1 MGSTSRAAGHPTR
14 LQARLAAA
22 AIITVGSG
30 WGIGMAGIA
39 PAAADPGN
47 GNGNAYG
54 LSQGNAGPTTPAQ
67 APGAQPT
74 QPAQPAQTAQPA
86 QPAQPAGN
94 GGGRGPVQGEGG
106 GKAGGNAGDK
116 GRSSDAPGSASAHG
130 NQTHGNQTHGNQ
142 THGNQAQSH
151 APSPAPAADQGSTGS
166 PADPA
171 GNNGTVKIAPLG
183 ELDGIPN
190 NTPHPGCTF
199 QVEWYGYDEGA
210 DIVSTVSFAEQA
222 PTTDVGLSV
231 SGPAQ
236 VFVGGDPATGA
247 GTSTGLDGTQAYTL
261 SFTGAP
267 HPQQGYH
274 VRLTVS
280 TPRSLGND
288 TKTKVFWV
296 EGCQPASLSPAPEG
310 PAPSGTSAAHDVHGQ
325 SDQEHG
331 NQHQGNQEHGHQGHG
346 GHVHPAS
353 DVEVLGEQAFAA
365 PTVIAPVVRSAAPAA
380 LPTAVNAGVEG
391 SAAPV
396 ATETSLLG
404 LLLVLM
410 GGLAGRLAWTRRA
423 RG

>member
-1 MGSTSRAAGHPTR
+1 MGSTSRSAGHPTR

-22 AIITVGSG
+22 AIFTVGSG
-30 WGIGMAGIA
+30 LGIGMAGIA
-39 PAAADPGN
+39 PAAADPGSGN

-54 LSQGNAGPTTPAQ
+54 LAQGNEGPATPAQ
-67 APGAQPT
+67 APGAAPIQ
-74 QPAQPAQTAQPA
+74 AQD
-86 QPAQPAGN
+86 GN
-94 GGGRGPVQGEGG
+94 GGGRGPAQGGGG
-106 GKAGGNAGDK
+106 GKAGGHAGGK
-116 GRSSDAPGSASAHG
+116 GRSSHAPGRASTQGNQAHG
-130 NQTHGNQTHGNQ
+130 NQ
-142 THGNQAQSH
+142 
-151 APSPAPAADQGSTGS
+151 APSPAPASAQVNGGRGAANQGSTGS
-166 PADPA
+166 SADPA

-183 ELDGIPN
+183 ELDGIPD

-199 QVEWYGYDEGA
+199 QIEWYGYDEGT

-222 PTTDVGLSV
+222 PTTGVGLSV
-231 SGPAQ
+231 NGPAQ

-247 GTSTGLDGTQAYTL
+247 GTPTGLDGTQAYTL

-274 VRLTVS
+274 VKLTVS

-296 EGCQPASLSPAPEG
+296 EDCEAAPATTPEG
-310 PAPSGTSAAHDVHGQ
+310 PAPTGTSDAHDVHGQ
-325 SDQEHG
+325 S
-331 NQHQGNQEHGHQGHG
+331 NQEHGHQGHG
-346 GHVHPAS
+346 ASHVHPTS

-365 PTVIAPVVRSAAPAA
+365 PTVIAPVVRSSAAAA
-380 LPTAVNAGVEG
+380 LPTAVNAGAAG

-396 ATETSLLG
+396 TAETSLLG